1 MGLLAK
7 HFGGALPFS
16 RLEKMTSRQI
26 DRYYRIYEWQATEE
40 NITNEYLYPKPP
52 AKPRELPQPKKMAQL
67 VEQRLREKH
76 KLPLDNE

>member
-26 DRYYRIYEWQATEE
+26 DRYHRIYEWQATEE
-40 NITNEYLYPKPP
+40 NITNEYLYPKP
-52 AKPRELPQPKKMAQL
+52 RELPPPKKMAQL